1 MTKPKIKPVFCWQ
14 LTWWHR
20 GFKPRSRRLATYT
33 LPTVLC
39 PNNTPT
45 MDPKVLEAEKTLRS
59 EHANLR
65 TLISLS
71 HSMCI
76 GGYHQNIS
84 LEVIRTSFARLADID
99 SQLLSHLLAKG
110 IDTEQELAKVIEYAD
125 KVANILASHPESE
138 PPTKSNTSS
147 KFPEAKLPP
156 IVAKDPASWIKFKT
170 LLDIVPGAKTATGDE
185 KKAKLIAALPP
196 TLAIDVRHLSYAE
209 AVQKLDVE
217 FESEEN
223 LRTTI
228 RELFRNLPKVKNL
241 DDQAG
246 MKGVQDRKSV
256 V

>member
-1 MTKPKIKPVFCWQ
+1 
-14 LTWWHR
+14 
-20 GFKPRSRRLATYT
+20 
-33 LPTVLC
+33 
-39 PNNTPT
+39 
-45 MDPKVLEAEKTLRS
+45 MDPKVLEADVEKTLRS

-84 LEVIRTSFARLADID
+84 LEVIRTSFARMADID

-156 IVAKDPASWIKFKT
+156 IVAKDSAS
-170 LLDIVPGAKTATGDE
+170 
-185 KKAKLIAALPP
+185 
-196 TLAIDVRHLSYAE
+196 
-209 AVQKLDVE
+209 
-217 FESEEN
+217 
-223 LRTTI
+223 
-228 RELFRNLPKVKNL
+228 
-241 DDQAG
+241 
-246 MKGVQDRKSV
+246 
-256 V
+256 